1 MMGCVTMQG
10 IRRIAAIAA
19 IAAIAVST
27 TGLAGCS
34 LLTPSLDQEIVNQ
47 TLVKLSTPAIQKKG
61 ILTVALDAAD
71 APQSVRGTDGR
82 IQGYAADVARALAKR
97 LGLKVAFVDASS
109 TDGLGSQG
117 GGDIYL
123 GASSDDASSSVA
135 VLDAYLEDAPALF
148 TKASSSAPAAASSAS
163 AASGATASASDAPR
177 TTLTKEALAGATV
190 GVQAGSAA
198 SDALSSSGIS
208 MEKKNYN
215 NVNECLEA
223 LEKGEVQYVAC
234 DATAGAYLARTY
246 ADIDFAGIIGEVSA
260 ERIALRSSNADLSS
274 AVEDA
279 FNQISADGT
288 LDAIHA
294 LWYGD
299 MPLKLDNELV
309 SGVAL
314 SDGSQASAS
323 QDAAAAGDANGENG
337 SGAGTATV
345 NGGGSA
351 ASTTAPAASTDA
363 NAATGAD
370 AGASTGTDAA
380 ASANSNADTA
390 AAGNT
395 DSANGL

>member
-1 MMGCVTMQG
+1 MSGVNVQG
-10 IRRIAAIAA
+10 MRRIAAIAA
-19 IAAIAVST
+19 IAISV

-34 LLTPSLDQEIVNQ
+34 LLTPSLDQEIVDQ

-61 ILTVALDAAD
+61 VLTVALDAAD

-97 LGLKVAFVDASS
+97 LGLKVTFVDAAS

-123 GASSDDASSSVA
+123 GASSDDASSSVT

-148 TKASSSAPAAASSAS
+148 TKSSGSASSSSASSAPA
-163 AASGATASASDAPR
+163 TDDPR
-177 TTLTKEALAGATV
+177 TALTKEALAGATV

-246 ADIDFAGIIGEVSA
+246 ADVDFAGIIGEVSA

-309 SGVAL
+309 SGVTL
-314 SDGSQASAS
+314 SDGSQAAAS
-323 QDAAAAGDANGENG
+323 EDAAASGDANGENG

-351 ASTTAPAASTDA
+351 ASSTTTNSVTDS
-363 NAATGAD
+363 NAAA
-370 AGASTGTDAA
+370 GTDEGPVAGTTSSTA
-380 ASANSNADTA
+380 SNADTA

-395 DSANGL
+395 DSANGSQVTSTE